1 MRMPDFGGEEVVA
14 AQSLTAAAK
23 QKLKALVTRIETLEA
38 EKTGI
43 LADIREIYAE
53 AKGMGYDSK
62 VLRKVVALRRQDKR
76 ERAEMEQIM
85 DLYLAALG
93 EI

>member
-1 MRMPDFGGEEVVA
+1 MPDFGGEEITA
-14 AQSLTAAAK
+14 PQALTQAAK
-23 QKLKALVTRIETLEA
+23 QKLKSLVSRIETLEQ
-38 EKTGI
+38 EKAGI

-53 AKGMGYDSK
+53 AKGMGYDAK
-62 VLRKVVALRRQDKR
+62 ILRKVVTLRRQDKR
-76 ERAEMEQIM
+76 ERAEQEQVM

>member
-1 MRMPDFGGEEVVA
+1 MPDFGGEDIA
-14 AQSLTAAAK
+14 APQALTQAAK
-23 QKLKALVTRIETLEA
+23 QKLKSLVSRIETLEA
-38 EKTGI
+38 EKAGI
-43 LADIREIYAE
+43 LADIREIYGE

-62 VLRKVVALRRQDKR
+62 ILRKVVALRRQDKR
-76 ERAEMEQIM
+76 ERAEMEQVM

>member
-1 MRMPDFGGEEVVA
+1 MPDFGGEEIA
-14 AQSLTAAAK
+14 SPQALTQAAK
-23 QKLKALVTRIETLEA
+23 QKLKSLVARIETLEA

-43 LADIREIYAE
+43 LADIREIYGE
-53 AKGMGYDSK
+53 ANGMGYDSK
-62 VLRKVVALRRQDKR
+62 ILRKVVALRRQDKR
-76 ERAEMEQIM
+76 ERAEQEQIM